1 MRNQPIPESLLQVP
15 VTWPWTDVTFDF
27 DIDFG
32 VWHPSTFAGSLICG
46 VAGAIFLLLSLN
58 LLNGLA
64 YALRQLAATIEEFGP
79 SRMRDLAGHELIGAP
94 VATRVVASL
103 QDLGLVQ
110 KAHGSTDG
118 RVSLIE
124 LSAAGRDTLAE
135 LWSERAAGL
144 TARIE
149 RLLPEQVAVLT
160 AALPVLETLVRDR
173 VI

>member
-1 MRNQPIPESLLQVP
+1 MTRPAATISTDAETAARLRLVISRLARAVRQHGAAGLTPSQV
-15 VTWPWTDVTFDF
+15 
-27 DIDFG
+27 
-32 VWHPSTFAGSLICG
+32 S
-46 VAGAIFLLLSLN
+46 
-58 LLNGLA
+58 
-64 YALRQLAATIEEFGP
+64 ALATIEEFGP
-79 SRMRDLAGHELIGAP
+79 IRMSDLAGYELIGAP
-94 VATRVVASL
+94 VATRVVSSL
-103 QDLGLVQ
+103 QELGLVQ

-124 LSAAGRDTLAE
+124 LSDAGRETLAE

-149 RLLPEQVAVLT
+149 RLQPEQVAVLT

>member
-1 MRNQPIPESLLQVP
+1 MTRPTATVISTDAETAARLRLVISRLARAVRQHGAAGLTPSQV
-15 VTWPWTDVTFDF
+15 
-27 DIDFG
+27 
-32 VWHPSTFAGSLICG
+32 S
-46 VAGAIFLLLSLN
+46 
-58 LLNGLA
+58 
-64 YALRQLAATIEEFGP
+64 ALATIEEFEP
-79 SRMRDLAGHELIGAP
+79 IRMSDLAGYELIGAP
-94 VATRVVASL
+94 VATRVVSSL
-103 QDLGLVQ
+103 QELGLVR

-124 LSAAGRDTLAE
+124 LSEAGHETLNE

-149 RLLPEQVAVLT
+149 RLQPEQVAVLT

>member
-1 MRNQPIPESLLQVP
+1 MTRPTTTVSTDAETAARLRLVISRLARAIRQHGAVGLTPSQV
-15 VTWPWTDVTFDF
+15 
-27 DIDFG
+27 
-32 VWHPSTFAGSLICG
+32 S
-46 VAGAIFLLLSLN
+46 
-58 LLNGLA
+58 
-64 YALRQLAATIEEFGP
+64 ALATIEEFG
-79 SRMRDLAGHELIGAP
+79 SIRMSDLAGYELIGAP
-94 VATRVVASL
+94 VATRVVSSL
-103 QDLGLVQ
+103 QELGLVQ

-124 LSAAGRDTLAE
+124 LSEAGRETLNE

-149 RLLPEQVAVLT
+149 RLQPEQVAVLT